1 MRLALAMVLIVTA
14 TMAWADEPR
23 APDAKTEATPAA
35 AQEAPVEQVPA
46 TEQTTEQTTEQATEQ
61 ATEAATEAAA
71 EESAEQ
77 ATAETTTA
85 DADKPF
91 KVPAGYRSKT
101 VNGKQMYCSSNTT
114 LGSRFAKEKC
124 RTEAQLRKMEAKA
137 PPPDQSNPTCSGG
150 GCASK

>member
-14 TMAWADEPR
+14 TMAWADEPS

-35 AQEAPVEQVPA
+35 AQEAPVEQAPA
-46 TEQTTEQTTEQATEQ
+46 TEQTTEQTTE
-61 ATEAATEAAA
+61 AAT

-77 ATAETTTA
+77 ATATAETATA

-101 VNGKQMYCSSNTT
+101 VNGKQMYCSSNVT
-114 LGSRFAKEKC
+114 LGSRFGKEKC

-137 PPPDQSNPTCSGG
+137 PPPDQSNPACSGG

>member
-14 TMAWADEPR
+14 TMAWADEPSADEPS

-35 AQEAPVEQVPA
+35 ARQAPVEQAPA
-46 TEQTTEQTTEQATEQ
+46 TEQTTEQTTE
-61 ATEAATEAAA
+61 AAT

-77 ATAETTTA
+77 ATATAETATA

-101 VNGKQMYCSSNTT
+101 VNGKQMYCSSNVT
-114 LGSRFAKEKC
+114 LGSRFGKEKC